1 MRKISGAAL
10 ALFLAGCA
18 TTSPAPQATP
28 FGAGTY
34 KLIAVENQALPEVIS
49 EGPNAGSEVIF
60 GELHLNADRSF
71 RMRLDLR
78 TQVSSLQPLIYTR
91 NQSGTYDSS
100 PMGVTL
106 SWESGTAATGAFFG
120 RTLRVYRDGVEYLF
134 MQ

>member
-1 MRKISGAAL
+1 MRRISGAVL
-10 ALFLAGCA
+10 ALILAGCA

-34 KLIAVENQALPEVIS
+34 KLLAVESRALPETLS
-49 EGPNAGSEVIF
+49 EGPQAGSEVIS
-60 GELHLNADRSF
+60 GELQLNADWTF
-71 RMRLDLR
+71 QMRVDLR
-78 TQVSSLQPLIYTR
+78 TQMTSLQPFTYTR
-91 NQSGTYDSS
+91 NQTGTFVSS

-106 SWESGTAATGAFFG
+106 NWQSGTAATGAFFG

>member
-10 ALFLAGCA
+10 ALILAGCA
-18 TTSPAPQATP
+18 TTSPAPQATA
-28 FGAGTY
+28 FGTGTY
-34 KLIAVENQALPEVIS
+34 KLIAVENQALPEVLS
-49 EGPNAGSEVIF
+49 EGPQAGSEVIF
-60 GELHLNADRSF
+60 GELHLNGDRTF

-78 TQVSSLQPLIYTR
+78 AQVSSLQPLTYTR
-91 NQSGTYDSS
+91 NQSGTFDSS

-106 SWESGTAATGAFFG
+106 NWAGGSAATGAFFG